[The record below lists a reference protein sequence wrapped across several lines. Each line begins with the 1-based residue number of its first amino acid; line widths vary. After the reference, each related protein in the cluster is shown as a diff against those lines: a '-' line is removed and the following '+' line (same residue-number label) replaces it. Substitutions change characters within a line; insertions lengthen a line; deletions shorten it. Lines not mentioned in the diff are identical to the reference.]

1 MKCIFIVGEYMIHKL
16 YINATDNK
24 QPQSDECVCVCVCSK
39 SLSHVQ
45 LFASWT
51 TVQQIPVSMGLS
63 GQEYEN
69 RLPFPTP
76 HDLPDL
82 GIEPMFLHW

>member
-1 MKCIFIVGEYMIHKL
+1 MIHKL

-69 RLPFPTP
+69 GLPFPTP
-76 HDLPDL
+76 CDLPDP
-82 GIEPMFLHW
+82 GIEPMFPW